1 LSGQAN
7 NLLPEITGC
16 HILASKPLVI
26 LGNLFCILLAI
37 AGLLQ
42 YVSWTIAGALII
54 ITLAILTLGPL
65 ASLSSQPGIGHSSK
79 KSGGRSIPETRLVHD
94 KTQEKQNLKPH
105 MKNEPQKASSEIR
118 TEFQKTMTPRVTPPK
133 TIPTNFSPTK
143 PDTRPGSPTQGALR
157 PIPPG
162 SNQVAL
168 SPPKPAP
175 PKLDPNTRV
184 LARGDYA
191 SFDVKLDRGIEVVC
205 DVTAS
210 APINVYLLNK
220 ENLDSL
226 DMGEEFWSE
235 TGEEDVAKATLSFV
249 AQESGDWFL
258 VVENTDHKEA
268 SATVKITKR
277 PAKSASNQN
286 A

>member
-1 LSGQAN
+1 
-7 NLLPEITGC
+7 
-16 HILASKPLVI
+16 LASKPLVI

-42 YVSWTIAGALII
+42 YVSWTIAAALII

-65 ASLSSQPGIGHSSK
+65 ASLSSQPGISHSTNK
-79 KSGGRSIPETRLVHD
+79 KSGGRSIPETRPVHE
-94 KTQEKQNLKPH
+94 KTQEKQTLKPH
-105 MKNEPQKASSEIR
+105 PKNEPPRPSSQIK
-118 TEFQKTMTPRVTPPK
+118 TEFQKTMTPKVTPPK
-133 TIPTNFSPTK
+133 TIPSNFSPVK
-143 PDTRPGSPTQGALR
+143 PDTRPGAPTQGALR

-162 SNQVAL
+162 SYQVAP
-168 SPPKPAP
+168 SPLKPAP
-175 PKLDPNTRV
+175 PKLDPNTRI

-191 SFDVKLDRGIEVVC
+191 RFDVKLDKGIEVVC

-226 DMGEEFWSE
+226 DLGEEFWSE
-235 TGEEDVAKATLSFV
+235 TGEEDVAKVTLTFV
-249 AQESGDWFL
+249 APESGDWFL

-268 SATVKITKR
+268 SATVKISKR
-277 PAKSASNQN
+277 PGKSVSNQN
-286 A
+286 APN